1 MIIEFDLDIPSLTEE
16 GIHMGSA
23 FGEVRELVC
32 SSMIDELLI
41 IEMLILLSTT
51 LLRIFVMFLLL
62 NTYCLFI
69 HQYSGYQNLIK

>member
-41 IEMLILLSTT
+41 TEMLILLSTT
-51 LLRIFVMFLLL
+51 SLRIV
-62 NTYCLFI
+62 
-69 HQYSGYQNLIK
+69 K